1 MSYILEALKK
11 SQNEREL
18 GQVPTLVAA
27 PATESHRAPRGKPWG
42 LMAVG
47 LAALAVAIA
56 LYAAL
61 NRVEVSPAPVQSE
74 PAPGGAPSDTPV
86 ASAPTTIRAEAL
98 RGSPLQIAA
107 LPVAPLGAPGTPG
120 EPRQTLADQGLD
132 AAGAEP
138 RGLEAPGSP
147 AGVPAGLTQTVIRGD
162 VPPPAPAKRAPQG
175 AMGSDRLAALEED
188 VESIEGGDGEMNPAD
203 SDLNAM
209 EEPPPSG
216 DWMEMDEEIGPA
228 EPAEP
233 VEPPPPVSPRDAR
246 PRRTKPPRTALPEPE
261 VAPIPEDLRQDVE
274 AFKEE
279 LRRERSGGAPRPA
292 AAKASAPEDPTK
304 LRLPLEIESR
314 LPAFFVT
321 AHIYDTDTSKRFV
334 VINALKYTPG
344 DTTREGL
351 KVEDILPDGVVL
363 SFQGHRFYRRR

>member
-18 GQVPTLVAA
+18 GQVPTLIAA
-27 PATESHRAPRGKPWG
+27 PATQSHRVPRGKPWG
-42 LMAVG
+42 LLAVG

-61 NRVEVSPAPVQSE
+61 NRVEVQPA
-74 PAPGGAPSDTPV
+74 APQTEPV
-86 ASAPTTIRAEAL
+86 ATSAPPETPAAAAPATIGAEVFQ
-98 RGSPLQIAA
+98 GSPSQIAA

-120 EPRQTLADQGLD
+120 EPPQTLRDQGVD
-132 AAGAEP
+132 AAGAGP
-138 RGLEAPGSP
+138 RGLGAPGSP
-147 AGVPAGLTQTVIRGD
+147 ASVPQGLTQTVISGD
-162 VPPPAPAKRAPQG
+162 VPPPAPAKRAPRG
-175 AMGSDRLAALEED
+175 AKGGDLLASLEED
-188 VESIEGGDGEMNPAD
+188 VESIEGGDVETNPGD

-228 EPAEP
+228 EP
-233 VEPPPPVSPRDAR
+233 VEPIEPAPPVPARDAR
-246 PRRTKPPRTALPEPE
+246 PRRTKSPRAALPEPE
-261 VAPIPEDLRQDVE
+261 VAPIPEDLRQDVQ

-292 AAKASAPEDPTK
+292 AAKAAPEDPTK

>member
-18 GQVPTLVAA
+18 GQVPTLIAA
-27 PATESHRAPRGKPWG
+27 PSTEAHRVPRGKPWG
-42 LMAVG
+42 LVAVS

-61 NRVEVSPAPVQSE
+61 HRVEVQSTPPQPEPATSGAPPGDPVAAAPPAIGAEDLRGSPSQVAAVPMAPVQ
-74 PAPGGAPSDTPV
+74 ALATPSDTP
-86 ASAPTTIRAEAL
+86 
-98 RGSPLQIAA
+98 
-107 LPVAPLGAPGTPG
+107 
-120 EPRQTLADQGLD
+120 QTLADQGLD
-132 AAGAEP
+132 VAGAGP
-138 RGLEAPGSP
+138 RGLEAPGSSASELQTP
-147 AGVPAGLTQTVIRGD
+147 TQTVIRGD
-162 VPPPAPAKRAPQG
+162 VPPPAGAGRPPRR
-175 AMGSDRLAALEED
+175 AMGRDRLASLAD
-188 VESIEGGDGEMNPAD
+188 DAESIDAGDGKVNPT
-203 SDLNAM
+203 
-209 EEPPPSG
+209 EEPAPSN
-216 DWMEMDEEIGPA
+216 DWMEMDEDIGPADPA

-233 VEPPPPVSPRDAR
+233 PPVPARDAR
-246 PRRTKPPRTALPEPE
+246 PRRTKPPRAALPEPE
-261 VAPIPEDLRQDVE
+261 VAPIPADLRQDVE
-274 AFKEE
+274 AFKDE

-292 AAKASAPEDPTK
+292 AAKAAPEDPTK

-314 LPAFFVT
+314 LPAFFMT

-351 KVEDILPDGVVL
+351 KVEDIMPDGVVL